1 VHLICQKKKLAYK
14 LASDSAPKLD
24 IFKPE
29 PVNGPANMFK
39 NMAKVC
45 PVCHSMCSAD
55 ALKNDNKCHNCSADL
70 SEVKMELITRRF
82 PKKQNRQ

>member
-1 VHLICQKKKLAYK
+1 
-14 LASDSAPKLD
+14 
-24 IFKPE
+24 
-29 PVNGPANMFK
+29 MFK